1 MPFETAG
8 HVISSTGAELA
19 LRYQPAAEGSP
30 ARGVM
35 QISHGLAEHAAR
47 YQAFAQYLAA
57 RGFHVYAHDHRG
69 HGLTRAADAP
79 LGQFAVKD
87 GDEKVL
93 QDMAFIEK
101 TIREEHPDL
110 PLILFGHSMGGLVT
124 LAALCGKFCK
134 PDAAAICNS
143 NFASR
148 LNQTLAFTLLKAERM
163 FLGSDVP
170 SALLPK
176 MTFRTWAKQ
185 VENYQSQFDWLSHDA
200 AEVALYND
208 DPLCGYDPSV
218 SMWTDVFR
226 FMRRCNNPAP
236 QQAIPL
242 QLPLYL
248 QGGGQDPSTEGGKA
262 LLALEK
268 RLKTAGFG
276 KITTQIYP
284 DMRHESLHETDRARF
299 MQDFTAWALQTVG

>member
-1 MPFETAG
+1 MPFDNPE
-8 HVISSTGAELA
+8 ILLSPSGAKLA
-19 LRYQPAAEGSP
+19 LRFQPASKP
-30 ARGVM
+30 ATGIV

-47 YQAFAQYLAA
+47 YQEFAHHLAEH
-57 RGFHVYAHDHRG
+57 GFHVYAHDHRG
-69 HGLTRAADAP
+69 HGLTQAPDAP
-79 LGQFAVKD
+79 IGQFAVKD

-93 QDMAFIEK
+93 QDLGFVEK
-101 TIREEHPDL
+101 TIRERHGQL

-124 LAALCGKFCK
+124 LAALCGRFCK

-143 NFASR
+143 NFAGA

-170 SALLPK
+170 SNFLPS

-185 VENYQSQFDWLSHDA
+185 VENYQTQFDWLSHDA
-200 AEVALYND
+200 AEVALYNN
-208 DPLCGYDPSV
+208 DPLCGFAPSV
-218 SMWTDVFR
+218 SMWIDVFR

-242 QLPLYL
+242 HLPLYL
-248 QGGGQDPSTEGGKA
+248 QGGGQDPSTEGGKS

-268 RLKTAGFG
+268 RLTASGFSN
-276 KITTQIYP
+276 ITTQIYP
-284 DMRHESLHETDRARF
+284 EMRHESLHETDRARF
-299 MQDFTAWALQTVG
+299 MQDFTSWALKVIT